1 MMCLSDYQNRIL
13 EYQVYLSPKIYRI
26 ICVLVIIIILCNV
39 LADYIPTRYGKL
51 KGYFHH
57 DILLFLSLAIIII
70 HSTMESD
77 LKKHSFL

>member
-13 EYQVYLSPKIYRI
+13 EYRVYLSPKIYRI

-51 KGYFHH
+51 EGYFHH

-77 LKKHSFL
+77 FKKHSFL